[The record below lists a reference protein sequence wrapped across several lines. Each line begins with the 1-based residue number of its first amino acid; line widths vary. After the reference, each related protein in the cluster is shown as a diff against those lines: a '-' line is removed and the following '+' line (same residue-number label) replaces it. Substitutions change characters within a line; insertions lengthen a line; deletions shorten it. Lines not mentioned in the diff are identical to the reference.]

1 MYRPLA
7 QESRSEALYLNV
19 RVPAGRT
26 DLIAAVQRAVWAVDR
41 GVPISQMSVMDK
53 VIDRSLAS
61 SRFFALLLSA
71 FAALALALG
80 AIGVYG
86 VGSYTVS
93 RLTGEIGIRMALG
106 AAPGR
111 MLRFVIGRE
120 MVPVGIG
127 LAIGIV
133 GALLSTRVL
142 SSFLFEV
149 TTTDPA
155 TFFGVSLFLVLV
167 ALLAVYVPA
176 RRAARVDPLT
186 ALRSE

>member
-1 MYRPLA
+1 
-7 QESRSEALYLNV
+7 
-19 RVPAGRT
+19 
-26 DLIAAVQRAVWAVDR
+26 
-41 GVPISQMSVMDK
+41 
-53 VIDRSLAS
+53 
-61 SRFFALLLSA
+61 SRFFAFLLSA
-71 FAALALALG
+71 FAGLALALG

-120 MVPVGIG
+120 MIPVGVG
-127 LAIGIV
+127 LGV
-133 GALLSTRVL
+133 GVVAALLSTRVL
-142 SSFLFEV
+142 ASFLFEV
-149 TTTDPA
+149 TASDPM
-155 TFFGVSLFLVLV
+155 TFIGVSLVLLLV
-167 ALLAVYVPA
+167 ALLAIYLPA

>member
-1 MYRPLA
+1 
-7 QESRSEALYLNV
+7 
-19 RVPAGRT
+19 
-26 DLIAAVQRAVWAVDR
+26 
-41 GVPISQMSVMDK
+41 MDQ

-61 SRFFALLLSA
+61 SRFFAFLLSA
-71 FAALALALG
+71 FAGLALSLG

-127 LAIGIV
+127 LGV
-133 GALLSTRVL
+133 GVVAALLSTRVL
-142 SSFLFEV
+142 ASFLFEV
-149 TTTDPA
+149 TTTDPT
-155 TFFGVSLFLVLV
+155 TFIGVSLFLMLV
-167 ALLAVYVPA
+167 ALLAIYVPA